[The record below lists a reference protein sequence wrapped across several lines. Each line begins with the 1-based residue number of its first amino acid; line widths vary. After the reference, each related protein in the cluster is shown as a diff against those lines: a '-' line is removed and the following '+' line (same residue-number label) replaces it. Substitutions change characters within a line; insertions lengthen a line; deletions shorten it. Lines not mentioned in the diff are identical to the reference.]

1 MWRDHR
7 SCSAGQGG
15 GRERAHLS
23 TWEPCSSGQG
33 KGRAERGT
41 RGPVALLP
49 PRSPRLESFSLYPFS
64 WKRALHCCDA
74 VPCMLPLVRITAKP
88 RVPGGLRRRFLRVPH
103 GPSKPTSCPLHHPP
117 TGVRACV
124 CVCLPTRVCLWLET
138 VCVLCVSHFTQ
149 AQVRVLEWSRV
160 HTSVSAHLCACVNF
174 LSVCFFLKNLFIYL
188 TDRETARAGTQAG
201 WWRGRSRLPEDE
213 PDVGLDPRTPRDH
226 PEPQAD
232 A

>member
-103 GPSKPTSCPLHHPP
+103 GPSKPTSCPSAPP
-117 TGVRACV
+117 THRRACMRV
-124 CVCLPTRVCLWLET
+124 CMPTHPCVPLVGDCVCIVCFSFYTSTGACTRV
-138 VCVLCVSHFTQ
+138 VKGAYLCVCPL
-149 AQVRVLEWSRV
+149 VC
-160 HTSVSAHLCACVNF
+160 LCEFSLCV
-174 LSVCFFLKNLFIYL
+174 FFFKELIYL
-188 TDRETARAGTQAG
+188 FNRQRDSESGNT
-201 WWRGRSRLPEDE
+201 GRVVER
-213 PDVGLDPRTPRDH
+213 
-226 PEPQAD
+226 
-232 A
+232 